1 MIFVISHLKS
11 FKRLSEKVK
20 GGEDYQLVARK
31 HKVSLVDRNI
41 LIKLKNS
48 SSNIYSLIKTI
59 PDEGKA

>member
-11 FKRLSEKVK
+11 FKRLPEKVK

-41 LIKLKNS
+41 LINFKKIKFQLRFVKLD
-48 SSNIYSLIKTI
+48 YSF
-59 PDEGKA
+59 

>member
-11 FKRLSEKVK
+11 FKRLPEKVK

-41 LIKLKNS
+41 LMNFKKIKFQLRFVNLD
-48 SSNIYSLIKTI
+48 YSF
-59 PDEGKA
+59 